1 MSQGE
6 DEVSDLE
13 DRMTELEQSDTKKK
27 MRIFPMGIS
36 TQTVHPEKT

>member
-6 DEVSDLE
+6 DEVSDPE

-27 MRIFPMGIS
+27 NENFPSGNFNIDS
-36 TQTVHPEKT
+36 SS